1 LGTLIEETRAR
12 RHPMERKSWFYR
24 RFLNSKFT
32 TVCLNAVLVLLAI
45 WIFTQIAW
53 VFKPVGAF
61 VGIVAPPF
69 ILAGVLFYLLNPL
82 VNFLQKHGVKRL
94 LAIALVFI
102 VVIGLWY
109 WPLSKWCRR
118 SNNNSTTSSNI
129 TRNTGKALPIG

>member
-1 LGTLIEETRAR
+1 
-12 RHPMERKSWFYR
+12 MDRKSWFYR

-82 VNFLQKHGVKRL
+82 VNFLQKHGVKRV
-94 LAIALVFI
+94 LAIA
-102 VVIGLWY
+102 
-109 WPLSKWCRR
+109 
-118 SNNNSTTSSNI
+118 
-129 TRNTGKALPIG
+129 